1 MATTTDRP
9 ALRSLVESLH
19 AEATRTNERRL
30 LVLCGDRSECIDA
43 AYTAIDT
50 AGAATTAVTLVT
62 TEEGFK
68 YDRVHPD
75 RSTQLLGQTREI
87 VVLDCHD
94 RWSPNTIGQTV
105 GAVDGG
111 GLYVL
116 LTPRFPDWSNETS
129 ALAAGLTAPPYELA
143 AVGDRT
149 QSRVIETLRTHPG
162 VAIVQVGESAGSN
175 ALEGTDAVNSEGSG
189 RETTIYRDGL
199 TGGSGVP
206 SPSPP
211 NVPWDGSFPSV
222 VYKTCAT
229 RDQLRAVQSL
239 ECLGDRGA
247 ACVLEADRG
256 RGKSTAAGLAA
267 GVFAADGR
275 AVQVTA
281 PDRSNADTLLNRAHD
296 TLADLG
302 VAHKTADADN
312 HSVIDCGTDRG
323 SIRFDRPT
331 DAIERAS
338 EADVLLVEEAAGL
351 PVRVLSALCRADSI
365 GFLTTIRGYEGA
377 GRGFTVRFRDRLNE
391 SAYAVKTVELT
402 EPIRYATGD
411 PIESWSFRTLCLDAS
426 PTPES
431 IVAGTDPADTT
442 YERLTQTQL
451 ANDERLLRQAFG
463 LLVDAHYRTTPDDL
477 GRMLDGPNLSV
488 RALTIDGHVAAVALL
503 AAEGGLDE
511 QTRDRIYRGDRTRG
525 HLVPELLTSQL
536 RDEDAGVPTSQRIVR
551 IATHAALRGQGF
563 GSRLLS
569 AIATEFEPRVDYL
582 SVAYGA
588 TPQLLRFWTANGY
601 RTVYLSTTEHDT
613 SGEHSAIMLR
623 PCSNGGQALADR
635 HSEWFTSQLK
645 SSLSGPLSTVDPD
658 VVRWMLR
665 SIDGSIGPELTARE
679 ERFVA
684 GMAFGPGMYGA
695 GPTGFETLALAELTD
710 PSGDLGPR
718 EERLLVTVVLQGRSW
733 EAASEL
739 LDYNSS
745 SHCMRSLGRAYRPI
759 AERFGGELTRA
770 EQRRYE

>member
-1 MATTTDRP
+1 MSTATDRP

-30 LVLCGDRSECIDA
+30 LVLCGDRSDCLDA
-43 AYTAIDT
+43 AYTAIDA
-50 AGAATTAVTLVT
+50 AGAAKADVTLVT
-62 TEEGFK
+62 TEEGFR

-87 VVLDCHD
+87 IVLDCHD
-94 RWSPNTIGQTV
+94 RWSPNAIGRTV

-116 LTPRFPDWSNETS
+116 LTPPFSNWSNESS

-143 AVGDRT
+143 DVGDRT
-149 QSRVIETLRTHPG
+149 RSRVIETLRTHPG
-162 VAIVQVGESAGSN
+162 VAIVQLDDGEASGTTTEDAGGS
-175 ALEGTDAVNSEGSG
+175 VNRDSV
-189 RETTIYRDGL
+189 IHRDGL
-199 TGGSGVP
+199 TSDPATP

-211 NVPWDGSFPSV
+211 ATVHEGSFPDV
-222 VYKTCAT
+222 VYEICAT
-229 RDQLRAVQSL
+229 RDQLRAVRSL
-239 ECLGDRGA
+239 ERLGDPNR

-267 GVFAADGR
+267 GAFAADGR
-275 AVQVTA
+275 TIQVTA
-281 PDRSNADTLLNRAHD
+281 PERSNAATLLDRAQE
-296 TLADLG
+296 TLSALG
-302 VAHKTADADN
+302 VDYEVSD
-312 HSVIDCGTDRG
+312 TDRHLRINCADEG
-323 SIRFDRPT
+323 WIRFDQPIN
-331 DAIERAS
+331 AIERAA
-338 EADVLLVEEAAGL
+338 EADVLLVEEAAGF
-351 PVRVLSALCRADSI
+351 PVGVLSALCTADSI

-377 GRGFTVRFRDRLNE
+377 GRGFTVRFRDRLDASDYE
-391 SAYAVKTVELT
+391 VRTVELT
-402 EPIRYATGD
+402 KPIRYAADD

-431 IVAGTDPADTT
+431 IVAESNPVDAS

-451 ANDERLLRQAFG
+451 ASDERLLRQTFG

-477 GRMLDGPNLSV
+477 GRILDGPNLSV

-511 QTRDRIYRGDRTRG
+511 PTRERIYQGDRTRG

-536 RDEDAGVPTSQRIVR
+536 RDEDAGIPTSQRIIR
-551 IATHAALRGQGF
+551 IATHATLRGEGF

-569 AIATEFEPRVDYL
+569 SIAEEFESRVDYL
-582 SVAYGA
+582 AVAYGA
-588 TPQLLRFWTANGY
+588 TPRLLRFWTANGY

-623 PCSNGGQALADR
+623 PCSSAGHALADR
-635 HSEWFTSQLK
+635 HSEWFTSQLR

-658 VVRWMLR
+658 VVRWTLR
-665 SIDGSIGPELTARE
+665 SVDGSIDPNLTDRE

-710 PSGDLGPR
+710 PSGDLDSR
-718 EERLLVTVVLQGRSW
+718 EERVLVTVVLQGRSW
-733 EAASEL
+733 EVASEL
-739 LDYNSS
+739 LEYNSPG
-745 SHCMRSLGRAYRPI
+745 HCMRSLGRAYRPI
-759 AERFGGELTRA
+759 AERFGGEITRA
-770 EQRRYE
+770 ERGRYE

>member
-30 LVLCGDRSECIDA
+30 LVLCGDRSDCIDA
-43 AYTAIDT
+43 AYTAIEA
-50 AGAATTAVTLVT
+50 AGAAKSDVTLVT
-62 TEEGFK
+62 TEEGFR

-94 RWSPNTIGQTV
+94 RWSPNTIGRTV

-116 LTPRFPDWSNETS
+116 LTPRFSDWSNETS

-149 QSRVIETLRTHPG
+149 QSRVIETVRTHPG
-162 VAIVQVGESAGSN
+162 VAIVQLDELNTPGSTDEGGSDESGEAS
-175 ALEGTDAVNSEGSG
+175 
-189 RETTIYRDGL
+189 TIHRDGL

-211 NVPWDGSFPSV
+211 GVPRGSSFPDV
-222 VYKTCAT
+222 VYETCAT
-229 RDQLRAVQSL
+229 RDQRRAVRSL
-239 ECLGDRGA
+239 ERLSGPGN

-275 AVQVTA
+275 TVQVTA
-281 PDRSNADTLLNRAHD
+281 PDRSNADTLLDRAQE
-296 TLADLG
+296 TLSALG
-302 VAHKTADADN
+302 VDYETADADRQ
-312 HSVIDCGTDRG
+312 SVIDCGGDRG
-323 SIRFDRPT
+323 VIQFDRPT
-331 DAIERAS
+331 DAIERAA

-351 PVRVLSALCRADSI
+351 PVRVLSALCTADSI

-377 GRGFTVRFRDRLNE
+377 GRGFTVRFRDRLDE
-391 SAYAVKTVELT
+391 SAYAVRTVELT
-402 EPIRYATGD
+402 EPIRYAAGD

-426 PTPES
+426 PTPGS
-431 IVAGTDPADTT
+431 IVAGTDPTDAT
-442 YERLTQTQL
+442 YEQLTQAQL
-451 ANDERLLRQAFG
+451 ASDERLLRQTFG

-488 RALTIDGHVAAVALL
+488 RAFTIDGHVAAVALL

-511 QTRDRIYRGDRTRG
+511 ETREQIYRGERTRG

-536 RDEDAGVPTSQRIVR
+536 RDEEAGVPTSQRIVR
-551 IATHAALRGQGF
+551 IATHAQLRGEGF

-569 AIATEFEPRVDYL
+569 AIAREFESRVDYL
-582 SVAYGA
+582 AVAYGA
-588 TPQLLRFWTANGY
+588 TPRLLRFWIKNGY
-601 RTVYLSTTEHDT
+601 RTVYLSATEHDT

-623 PCSNGGQALADR
+623 PCSSAGEALADR
-635 HSEWFTSQLK
+635 HSEWFTSQLQ

-658 VVRWMLR
+658 VVRWTLR
-665 SIDGSIGPELTARE
+665 SVDGSIDPELTDRE

-695 GPTGFETLALAELTD
+695 GPTGFETLALAELAD
-710 PSGDLGPR
+710 PSGDLDPR

-739 LDYNSS
+739 LEYNSPG
-745 SHCMRSLGRAYRPI
+745 HCMRSLGRAYRPI

-770 EQRRYE
+770 ERRRYE

>member
-19 AEATRTNERRL
+19 SEANRTNERRV
-30 LVLCGDRSECIDA
+30 LVLCGDRSACIDA
-43 AYTAIDT
+43 AYTTIDT
-50 AGAATTAVTLVT
+50 VDAATTAVTLVT

-75 RSTQLLGQTREI
+75 QSTQLLGQTREI

-94 RWSPNTIGQTV
+94 RWSPNTIGRTV

-162 VAIVQVGESAGSN
+162 VAIVEVNESNSPTA
-175 ALEGTDAVNSEGSG
+175 TDRADSDGPDEVS
-189 RETTIYRDGL
+189 RICRKGL
-199 TGGSGVP
+199 TGSVAAETSSSPGVP
-206 SPSPP
+206 RGS
-211 NVPWDGSFPSV
+211 SFPDV
-222 VYKTCAT
+222 VYETCAT
-229 RDQLRAVQSL
+229 RDQRRAVRSL
-239 ECLGDRGA
+239 EALGEPGA

-275 AVQVTA
+275 TVQVTA
-281 PDRSNADTLLNRAHD
+281 PDRSNADTLLDRAQE
-296 TLADLG
+296 TLSALG
-302 VAHKTADADN
+302 VDYETADADRQ
-312 HSVIDCGTDRG
+312 SVIDCGGDRG
-323 SIRFDRPT
+323 VIQFDRPT
-331 DAIERAS
+331 DAIERAT

-351 PVRVLSALCRADSI
+351 PVRVLSALCTADSI

-377 GRGFTVRFRDRLNE
+377 GRGFTVRFRDRLDE
-391 SAYAVKTVELT
+391 SAYVVRTVELT
-402 EPIRYATGD
+402 EPIRYAAGD

-426 PTPES
+426 PTPET
-431 IVAGTDPADTT
+431 IVAGTDPADAT
-442 YERLTQTQL
+442 YEPLAQARL
-451 ANDERLLRQAFG
+451 ASDERLLRQTFG

-511 QTRDRIYRGDRTRG
+511 ETREQIYRGERTRG

-536 RDEDAGVPTSQRIVR
+536 RDEDAGIPTSQRIVR

-569 AIATEFEPRVDYL
+569 AIATAYEARVDYL

-588 TPQLLRFWTANGY
+588 TPRLLRFWTANGY

-623 PCSNGGQALADR
+623 ACSSAGEALADR
-635 HSEWFTSQLK
+635 HSKWFTSQLQ

-658 VVRWMLR
+658 VVRWTLR
-665 SIDGSIGPELTARE
+665 SVDGSIDPELTARE

-710 PSGDLGPR
+710 PSGDLDPR

-733 EAASEL
+733 ETASEL
-739 LDYNSS
+739 LDYNSP
-745 SHCMRSLGRAYRPI
+745 SHCMRSLGQAYRPI

-770 EQRRYE
+770 ERRRYE